1 MRESA
6 PGGDVPSSFHICL
19 RVTGDFGNSA
29 SHDVLGLTRGKAFSV
44 TKRSGRG
51 ETPLSVISLYTGA
64 GGLDL
69 GFEAAGFST
78 LVAVELDRNA
88 RATLRG
94 NRPDWKQPEQGDTLK
109 IAATNLL
116 RLAGRRRRGV
126 DALIGGPPCQ
136 PFSKSAFWVAGMTRR
151 LDDPR
156 ARTLAVMLDL
166 AEGILP
172 RVMVIENVRGIA
184 YRAKDEAMTLIG
196 QRLAE
201 INERHGTRYT
211 TNVVYLQATEFGVPQ
226 MRERAFLVSFRDGQI
241 FEPPQ
246 PITGDRGNRPVPT
259 AWDAIGT
266 TAAEGGRSDELS
278 AQGKWAE
285 LLPSIPEGQNYL
297 WHTDR
302 GGGLPLFGWRTRYW
316 SFMLKLAKNRPAWTI
331 QADPGPATGPFHWD
345 NRLLSID
352 EMARL
357 QTFPLGYRFSG
368 DYRAARCQIGN
379 AVPPALA
386 EAVARRIAATL
397 RRHEYLPDLTLAIA
411 PRGTPPAAAPTT
423 PVPASYRGLV
433 GSHADHPG
441 TGKGPA
447 ALLRPAPAT
456 SPAQG
461 RHERPD
467 TDAVDSRSE
476 EHAAA

>member
-1 MRESA
+1 M
-6 PGGDVPSSFHICL
+6 
-19 RVTGDFGNSA
+19 
-29 SHDVLGLTRGKAFSV
+29 LGLTKGEGFGV
-44 TKRSGRG
+44 TKQTGNRDA
-51 ETPLSVISLYTGA
+51 PLSVISLYTGA

-69 GFEAAGFST
+69 GFEAAGFTT
-78 LVAVELDRNA
+78 LAAVELDSNA
-88 RATLRG
+88 RATLSD
-94 NRPDWKQPEQGDTLK
+94 NRPEWKQPEQGDTLK
-109 IAATNLL
+109 LAARDLL
-116 RLAGRRRRGV
+116 RLAGAKRRGV

-136 PFSKSAFWVAGMTRR
+136 PFSKSAFWAAGTTRR

-156 ARTLAVMLDL
+156 ARTLEAMLDL

-172 RVMVIENVRGIA
+172 RVIVIENVRGIA
-184 YRAKDEAMTLIG
+184 YREKDEAMTLIG
-196 QRLAE
+196 QRLTE

-211 TNVVYLQATEFGVPQ
+211 TTVAYLQATDFGVPQ
-226 MRERAFLVSFRDGQI
+226 TRERAFLVSFREGQR

-246 PITGDRGNRPVPT
+246 PVTGDGGTRPVAT
-259 AWDAIGT
+259 AWDAIGAL
-266 TAAEGGRSDELS
+266 TADSGRSDELS

-316 SFMLKLAKNRPAWTI
+316 SFMLKLAKGRPAWTI

-345 NRLLSID
+345 SRLLSID

-368 DYRAARCQIGN
+368 DYRAARRQIGN

-386 EAVARRIAATL
+386 EAVARRIAAIL
-397 RRHEYLPDLTLAIA
+397 SRREYRPDLSLAIA
-411 PRGTPPAAAPTT
+411 PLGDPPAVAPTA
-423 PVPASYRGLV
+423 PVPDAYRSLAGT
-433 GSHADHPG
+433 HADHPG

-447 ALLRPAPAT
+447 AVLRPEISASA
-456 SPAQG
+456 AQ
-461 RHERPD
+461 
-467 TDAVDSRSE
+467 
-476 EHAAA
+476 